1 MLVTPKLRL
10 VRQLGSGGM
19 GAVWLA
25 DHLGLN
31 TQVVVKFVSDKLV
44 WSSEAVA
51 RFAREASAASQVK
64 SPHVVQMLD
73 HGVMETGIPY
83 IVMELLEGHDLADH
97 LTPAGLPPRE
107 VVPIITQLAR
117 ALTRAHER
125 GIVHRDIKPSNV
137 FLCEMGGGELFV
149 KLLDFGVAKH
159 EAATKPGE
167 ETRTGALIGSPF
179 YMSPEQLVGD
189 KSVDF
194 RSDLW
199 SLGVLAFEAL
209 TGARPFRG
217 DTIGAL
223 TMQVHTEPLP
233 RPSQK
238 NPALPPAIDG
248 WFLKA
253 CARDPAARFGGAKE
267 LAAALARAL
276 DEEAPRGIELERSN
290 PPVDAIGLAETAE
303 VSSGERR
310 PSRSGGSSSREA
322 VSAPPLNSATG
333 AGLSSTGGIGK
344 KDGARRP
351 MVLVGVVGVLGVA
364 AFLGGRT
371 IRGRGDND
379 SAGPPPVAS
388 VNANV
393 GARPVEIAVPDARVE
408 PAVLPVPVPV
418 PVSASALQTVAKPP
432 ASVALPGRKNHPP
445 ALGSAAPSASVGASP
460 SASPVASSKSNPS
473 AAASSTRQQ
482 GSDDDIR

>member
-25 DHLGLN
+25 DHLALN

-44 WSSEAVA
+44 WSSEAVG
-51 RFAREASAASQVK
+51 RFSREASAASQVK

-73 HGVMETGIPY
+73 HGVSEAGLPY

-117 ALTRAHER
+117 ALARAHER

-159 EAATKPGE
+159 DAGTKPGE

-179 YMSPEQLVGD
+179 YMSPEQLMGE
-189 KSVDF
+189 KGVDF

-199 SLGVLAFEAL
+199 SIGVLAFEAL
-209 TGARPFRG
+209 TGQRPFG
-217 DTIGAL
+217 GETIGAL
-223 TMQVHTEPLP
+223 TMQVHAEPMP

-238 NPALPPAIDG
+238 NPALPPAIDD

-253 CARDPAARFGGAKE
+253 CARNPAARFAGAKE
-267 LAAALARAL
+267 LAEALARAL
-276 DEEAPRGIELERSN
+276 DQDAPRGIALERSA
-290 PPVDAIGLAETAE
+290 PRLDQMGLADTAE
-303 VSSGERR
+303 ASSGERV
-310 PSRSGGSSSREA
+310 PSASGARSGGSGSKA
-322 VSAPPLNSATG
+322 VSAPPIHSATG
-333 AGLSSTGGIGK
+333 AGLSTTGGSGAAGGTGK
-344 KDGARRP
+344 RDLARRS
-351 MVLVGVVGVLGVA
+351 MVLAGVVGVLGVA
-364 AFLGGRT
+364 AFLGGRAIVGGGSSSST
-371 IRGRGDND
+371 NLAVTSGRSSIGSTGSTPGVVFAAAEAVTAD
-379 SAGPPPVAS
+379 AWVEPPPPPTDAPPPS
-388 VNANV
+388 S
-393 GARPVEIAVPDARVE
+393 ARPA
-408 PAVLPVPVPV
+408 
-418 PVSASALQTVAKPP
+418 AST
-432 ASVALPGRKNHPP
+432 PGRKHAP
-445 ALGSAAPSASVGASP
+445 ASAPSASP
-460 SASPVASSKSNPS
+460 SARSNPS
-473 AAASSTRQQ
+473 VPASATRQQ